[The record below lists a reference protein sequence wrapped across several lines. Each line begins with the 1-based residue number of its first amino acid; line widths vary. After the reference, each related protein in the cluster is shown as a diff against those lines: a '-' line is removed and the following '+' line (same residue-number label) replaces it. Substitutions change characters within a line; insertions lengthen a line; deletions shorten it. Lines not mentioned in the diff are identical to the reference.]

1 MQFRLDTQ
9 HYINDRLL
17 EAGTIIGD
25 DTGIAMVLP
34 NGDQMKPLV
43 NMTPLDDEARKL
55 FSETFPGA
63 RLPERDPTKA
73 IPLRG
78 SGDTAKQPPLVQPA
92 SPGQHAPVLEPKPT
106 PQPTPHADVPKPSVP
121 PKPDQ
126 DPSIATKGGATD
138 AAVVTKTL
146 EKK

>member
-34 NGDQMKPLV
+34 NGDQMKPSV

-78 SGDTAKQPPLVQPA
+78 SGDTAKQPPLVQPI
-92 SPGQHAPVLEPKPT
+92 SPGQHAPVLSPT
-106 PQPTPHADVPKPSVP
+106 PAQPAPSAGVPKPSVP

-126 DPSIATKGGATD
+126 DPSLATKGGATD
-138 AAVVTKTL
+138 AAVAAKMP